1 MIAYL
6 SMLETDSDR
15 DVFQKLYDENRQKL
29 YFIAFKILH
38 NEADAEDAVH
48 TCFVNLAETFAKYR
62 HLPYEDLVKLCC
74 TIVKHAATDTARE
87 YKKKVHFY
95 DEGGLGEC
103 QISERSPD
111 VLDKLIERF
120 ENDLIMQALIQ
131 LTEDEREFLYL
142 QYGLGLKPKD
152 IASLLGIPP
161 QAVRKKMMSC
171 RQKLAKVLEGEEYEN
186 LR

>member
-29 YFIAFKILH
+29 YYIALQILR

-48 TCFVNLAETFAKYR
+48 TCFVKLAETFAKYC
-62 HLPYEDLVKLCC
+62 HLPYEELARLCR
-74 TIVKHAATDTARE
+74 TIVRNAANDTARE
-87 YKKKVHFY
+87 YKKKGNFY
-95 DEGGLGEC
+95 DEAGLGEC
-103 QISERSPD
+103 QIPDCAPD
-111 VLDKLIERF
+111 VLDQLIARF
-120 ENDLIMQALIQ
+120 ENDLIMQALMC

-142 QYGLGLKPKD
+142 QYGLGLKPKE
-152 IASLLGIPP
+152 IALLLDKPSSAI
-161 QAVRKKMMSC
+161 RKKMLRC
-171 RQKLAKVLEGEEYEN
+171 RHKLAKILEGEEYES